1 MVCGENVT
9 SKVTFL
15 TETVTFGVTS
25 GGMRMESEAQ
35 DRQFRG
41 EFAAELGA

>member
-15 TETVTFGVTS
+15 AETVTFEVTS
-25 GGMRMESEAQ
+25 GGWGMESEAQ
-35 DRQFRG
+35 DRQF
-41 EFAAELGA
+41 